1 MMLLFTSL
9 IYLMLILFLPTF
21 YYNYQ
26 VNKINDS
33 LEDVYQAAK
42 TNNLDT
48 LEKSL
53 DAFNTN
59 TNITPILIDSN
70 GKIIYI
76 PYVTVQ
82 PDTSD
87 EAIIGSTTVNE
98 DEDIEIKTIT
108 CNNQDYVLY
117 YASNIQQIDD
127 VSFVLI
133 QFAPYFLLF
142 AIIISLLVSYFFSRK
157 TVRPLQE
164 MNQVASQMV
173 QLDFHEK
180 LAVHS
185 EDEIGELSNNLN
197 KMAYSLEKALTELQT
212 ANSKLKDEIE
222 KEREIEQLRKN
233 FVMAV
238 SHELKSPLA
247 AVMGLVE
254 AMQYNIPPYD
264 NHTHYL
270 PESYRVLEQMAKLI
284 QEMIEV
290 SNIDQPD
297 YIDKKETVDLSQLTK
312 SILLEKQVHPDY
324 NLKKI
329 QLAIDSD
336 ILITANPK
344 SIEKVLQNIIG
355 NAFQYSTD
363 EAEIIISVKKTAS
376 GWKFSIYNETDPIPE
391 KEIVNLFQPFY
402 RLEKSGNKVTGGNG
416 LGLFI
421 TTRLLEVQGFSYSF
435 KNEQNGVVFTFWQ

>member
-1 MMLLFTSL
+1 MMLLFTLL

-26 VNKINDS
+26 VNKINTS
-33 LEDVYQAAK
+33 LDDVYQAAK
-42 TNNLDT
+42 TNNLHT

-53 DAFNTN
+53 DEFNTN
-59 TNITPILIDSN
+59 TNTTPILIDSD

-76 PYVTVQ
+76 PYITIQ
-82 PDTSD
+82 ADTNN
-87 EAIIGSTTVNE
+87 EAIIGPTGINE
-98 DEDIEIKTIT
+98 DAEIKTIT
-108 CNNQDYVLY
+108 CNNQDYLLY
-117 YASNIQQIDD
+117 YASNIQQIND

-142 AIIISLLVSYFFSRK
+142 AIVLSLLVSYFFSRK

-164 MNQVASQMV
+164 MNQVANQMV

-212 ANSKLKDEIE
+212 ANNKLKDEIE

-264 NHTHYL
+264 NHTQYL

-290 SNIDQPD
+290 SHIDQPD
-297 YIDKKETVDLSQLTK
+297 YIDQKETVNLSELTQ
-312 SILLEKQVHPDY
+312 SVLLEKQVHPDY
-324 NLKKI
+324 HLKKM
-329 QLAIDSD
+329 QLDIEPD
-336 ILITANPK
+336 ILIKANPK

-355 NAFQYSTD
+355 NAFQYSAND
-363 EAEIIISVKKTAS
+363 AKIVISVEKTAS
-376 GWKFSIYNETDPIPE
+376 SWKFTVYNETDPIPE
-391 KEIVNLFQPFY
+391 KEIGNLFQPFY

-435 KNEQNGVVFTFWQ
+435 KNEQNGVAFTFWQ